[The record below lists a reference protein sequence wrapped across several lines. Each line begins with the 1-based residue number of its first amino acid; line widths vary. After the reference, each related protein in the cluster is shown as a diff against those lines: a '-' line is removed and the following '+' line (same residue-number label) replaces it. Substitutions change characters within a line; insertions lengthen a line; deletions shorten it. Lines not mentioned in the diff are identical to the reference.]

1 MTCADTWTVYRR
13 RLQSG
18 MWLIDAGRVWESH
31 ADPAVRRISKPNPD
45 PTYPAYAVGD
55 ADSDNEA
62 TRVAVVT
69 GQRSGQNQLEDL
81 LRRVISTAE
90 PLAPK
95 PEVPDVE
102 KLLQQ
107 LVRGTQSR
115 SPAAASPPVPT
126 ALEQMLR
133 SFLDGQ
139 CQRQRPPPR
148 QRPTRRDWTDVVCF
162 SCGKSGHTATRCP
175 TLDEPFPFLQPGWRT
190 DNT

>member
-1 MTCADTWTVYRR
+1 MPCLGKPRR
-13 RLQSG
+13 
-18 MWLIDAGRVWESH
+18 
-31 ADPAVRRISKPNPD
+31 PRRISKPNPN
-45 PTYPAYAVGD
+45 PTYPAYAIGD

-62 TRVAVVT
+62 TRVAVIT

-90 PLAPK
+90 P
-95 PEVPDVE
+95 EVPDVE

-115 SPAAASPPVPT
+115 SPAVVSPPVPT

-139 CQRQRPPPR
+139 RQRQWPPPR

-175 TLDEPFPFLQPGWRT
+175 TLDEAFPFLQPGWRT
-190 DNT
+190 ERRRADLR